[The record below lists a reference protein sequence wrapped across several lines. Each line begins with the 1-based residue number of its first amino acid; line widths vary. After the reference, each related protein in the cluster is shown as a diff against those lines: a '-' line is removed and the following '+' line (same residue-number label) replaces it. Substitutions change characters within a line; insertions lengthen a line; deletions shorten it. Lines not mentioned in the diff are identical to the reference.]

1 MLFDTHAHLDDERFD
16 EDRDSLIR
24 ILNAMGV
31 SYVTNVGSN
40 MQSSKNS
47 LELAEKYD
55 FIYATVGVHP
65 HSAKDMTENDL
76 IQLAKWVTN
85 KKVVAIGEIGLDYY
99 YDYSPRE
106 LQQEWFRRQLELA
119 QSLDFPV
126 CIHDRDAHS
135 DCLNILSEYNVK
147 GIFHCF
153 SGSVEMARQVL
164 NMGFYLS
171 FGGPLTYK
179 NARKT
184 VEAAEYAPFDRIL
197 IETDCPY
204 LSPDGHRGE
213 RNNPA
218 YVRITAQKLADI
230 KGVSLEEI
238 AEITTDNAKKVYR
251 I

>member
-1 MLFDTHAHLDDERFD
+1 MLFDTHAHLDDARFD
-16 EDRDSLIR
+16 GDRDSLIP
-24 ILNAMGV
+24 LLPALGV
-31 SYVTNVGSN
+31 SNVVNVGAN
-40 MQSSKNS
+40 MASSQKS
-47 LELAEKYD
+47 IDLADQYD
-55 FIYATVGVHP
+55 FIYAAVGVHP
-65 HSAKDMTENDL
+65 HDSKNMTDDDL
-76 IQLAKWVTN
+76 IQLAKWVRH

-99 YDYSPRE
+99 YNHSPKE
-106 LQQEWFRRQLELA
+106 EQQHWFRKQLQLA

-126 CIHDRDAHS
+126 IIHDRDAHG
-135 DCLNILSEYNVK
+135 DCLNILSEFSVT
-147 GIFHCF
+147 GIFHCY
-153 SGSVEMARQVL
+153 SGSVEMAREVL

-184 VEAAEYAPFDRIL
+184 VEAAEYAPLDRIL

-218 YVRITAQKLADI
+218 FMRVTAQKLADI

-238 AEITTDNAKKVYR
+238 AEITANNAKRVYR